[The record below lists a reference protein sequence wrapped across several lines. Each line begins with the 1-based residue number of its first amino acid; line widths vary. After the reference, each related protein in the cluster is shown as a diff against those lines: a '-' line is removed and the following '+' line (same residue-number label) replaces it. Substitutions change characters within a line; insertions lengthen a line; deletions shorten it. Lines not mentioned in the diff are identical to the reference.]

1 MEYKPMNG
9 VPLVDF
15 KRQYADLR
23 NILHQAACQVI
34 DSAHYIGGEEVKAF
48 EQEMAQWLG
57 MPEVCGVACA
67 TSGLF
72 AALKCLGIGPG
83 DEVITTV
90 HTAIATAEAIS
101 LTGAT
106 VVFCDIQKG
115 YYNIDPA
122 QAEKKITD
130 KTRALVPVHL
140 YGQPADM
147 DAFLQLGRKHKLL
160 VIEDCAQAQG
170 AKYRGNHVGT
180 LGDAGVFSF
189 FPSKNLGGFGD
200 GGAVTAKDPAVM
212 KKIRMFSNHGR
223 TSKYLHEF
231 EGINSRL
238 DALQAALLR
247 VCLPRLDA
255 WNAHRRLA
263 ASWYDEGLSG
273 IEQLAYPQVLPHT
286 EPVYHVYVIRVPDR
300 DRLQAFLKKHGIETG
315 IHYPY
320 SLNTLPAYA
329 HSTGRNGNFA
339 EAEDACAHIV
349 SLPMFPAITREE
361 VEYVCSTIK
370 SYFKEA
376 EEA

>member
-1 MEYKPMNG
+1 MGFPDMTN
-9 VPLVDF
+9 VPFVDF
-15 KRQYADLR
+15 KRQYAPLR
-23 NILHQAACQVI
+23 ETLHQAACRVI
-34 DSAHYIGGEEVKAF
+34 DSTHYIGGEEVTAF
-48 EQEMAQWLG
+48 EQEMAACLG
-57 MPEVCGVACA
+57 AQEVCGVACA

-72 AALKCLGIGPG
+72 AALKCFGIGPG

-106 VVFCDIQKG
+106 AVFCDIQKG
-115 YYNIDPA
+115 YFNIDPA
-122 QAEKKITD
+122 EAEKKITA

-147 DAFLQLGRKHKLL
+147 DSFLQLARKHNLI
-160 VIEDCAQAQG
+160 VVEDCAQAQG
-170 AKYRGNHVGT
+170 AKYRGNYVGT
-180 LGDAGVFSF
+180 MGDAGVFSF

-200 GGAVTAKDPAVM
+200 GGAVIARDPAVM

-247 VCLPRLDA
+247 VCLPHLDT

-263 ASWYDEGLSG
+263 ASWYDAGLRG
-273 IEQLAYPQVLPHT
+273 IKSMEYPQVLPGT

-300 DRLQAFLKKHGIETG
+300 EDLQAHLKKQGIETG
-315 IHYPY
+315 VHYPY
-320 SLNTLPAYA
+320 ALSSLPAYA
-329 HSTGRNGNFA
+329 HAKDRNGSFP
-339 EAEDACAHIV
+339 EAEEACAHIL
-349 SLPMFPAITREE
+349 SLPMSPAITREE
-361 VEYVCSTIK
+361 VEFVCSAIK
-370 SYFKEA
+370 AYSKA
-376 EEA
+376 S

>member
-1 MEYKPMNG
+1 MDR
-9 VPLVDF
+9 VPFVDF
-15 KRQYADLR
+15 KRQYAPLR
-23 NILHQAACQVI
+23 ETLHQAACRVI
-34 DSAHYIGGEEVKAF
+34 DSTHYIGGEEVQSF
-48 EQEMAQWLG
+48 EREMATWLG
-57 MPEVCGVACA
+57 APEVCGVACA

-106 VVFCDIQKG
+106 AVFCDIQKG
-115 YYNIDPA
+115 YFNIDPA
-122 QAEKKITD
+122 EAEKKITV

-147 DAFLQLGRKHKLL
+147 DAFMGLAQKHALL
-160 VIEDCAQAQG
+160 VVEDCAQAQG
-170 AKYRGNHVGT
+170 AKYRGRTVGT
-180 LGDAGVFSF
+180 IGDAGVFSF

-200 GGAVTAKDPAVM
+200 GGAVIARDPAVM

-247 VCLPRLDA
+247 VCMPYLDA

-263 ASWYDEGLSG
+263 ASWYDEGLRG
-273 IEQLAYPQVLPHT
+273 IDRLAYPRVLPGT

-300 DRLQAFLKKHGIETG
+300 EDLQVYLKKQGIETG
-315 IHYPY
+315 VHYPY
-320 SLNTLPAYA
+320 ALSSLPAYA
-329 HSTGRNGNFA
+329 REKNRNGRFP
-339 EAEDACAHIV
+339 EAEEACAHIL
-349 SLPMFPAITREE
+349 SLPMSPAITREE
-361 VEYVCSTIK
+361 VDCVCSAIK
-370 SYFKEA
+370 AYFKTA
-376 EEA
+376 